1 MPNGNLKGSAGGIK
15 NNPKFGSKTKQ
26 RPPSYGLRS
35 TNLSDRKESRIKEAG
50 GWKAY
55 KKKYKS

>member
-15 NNPKFGSKTKQ
+15 NNPRLGSKPRKREVYKT
-26 RPPSYGLRS
+26 RS
-35 TNLSDRKESRIKEAG
+35 TKLSDRKESRIQEAG
-50 GWKAY
+50 GWQAY